1 MILKAYQMEDIHV
14 CKEKSESVYTKKMDK
29 TFHNK
34 MQNKGVQHRHCRQ
47 GGCLPTLGGGGEDM
61 GWWYMYMYEFKQ
73 PYFTLHWQFKRFT
86 ILFWA
91 PFSPHFFSKK
101 VKNYYLPPPSY
112 FVTKTTV
119 QIPLIKWST
128 TRHILYRG
136 KPPADTLQGLCSL
149 TLCNCI
155 IHKCLTLEE
164 ELALVLKP

>member
-1 MILKAYQMEDIHV
+1 MKHKLIKWFWKHTKWKTSMCAKKNLNRCTPKKWTRHFTTKCRTKVYNIGTVE
-14 CKEKSESVYTKKMDK
+14 KE
-29 TFHNK
+29 
-34 MQNKGVQHRHCRQ
+34 
-47 GGCLPTLGGGGEDM
+47 GCLPTLRGGGEDM

-128 TRHILYRG
+128 KRHMY
-136 KPPADTLQGLCSL
+136 TCSP
-149 TLCNCI
+149 
-155 IHKCLTLEE
+155 
-164 ELALVLKP
+164 VQR